1 MRLKRSIWIIILL
14 FTAGF
19 SARAQLYSND
29 FENQYTW
36 YPPWFNINIV
46 ADSTALEGKYVCV
59 CDSTMEYGLGI
70 SFEAGK
76 LYPRKNINIRY
87 EILFRTE
94 NTNPQAVI
102 AFSIDDSTGNKYW
115 QSYSLGDFVSDTAS
129 WSKMSLNLNFPTD
142 YIGKGKISTFIWNRE
157 KENIWFD
164 NAVVSVTPWAMPS
177 FLPDIQIDSI
187 TEERFIL
194 RQDDTL
200 QTPLT
205 YPIGMLTEYVL
216 EGDTITEYQSLKT
229 LKDGAVMAVST
240 IDTTQINFIKLAGRV
255 LLLPTTSFH
264 RDCQLLRQA
273 IVVPFVDS
281 TLTVYRRNMA
291 IDTSLF
297 QSKYYLDREGFK
309 IGEGH
314 RAIISYHQT
323 GISST
328 QFDADNRVA
337 YFNLD
342 YWRDHPMIH
351 YPLSDT
357 LENYFE
363 DCSSRHI
370 YQGMRWDH
378 YLEFYIGNDIQ
389 NLPRIMPI
397 PYGYESGIIFTEH
410 ADWTDIRTH
419 RAVLFGNEHITEA
432 KDATGGFVYYGI
444 PVTKS
449 VFYNNPDQVTNAEI
463 SHGVFPGLHTT
474 IKTDRGFEKLLKQLH
489 KIGFDICLHTPEQYT
504 TSPDNLKEALR
515 YMRRKFKS
523 STWIDHGYNNGSI
536 HNREDMVCDG
546 LNQQS
551 DVYTADQWQ
560 SHGIKYLW
568 NAYYEENSMEQWHFD
583 NNLTQPYLG
592 FGDALP
598 NRQITTIAGHDY
610 FLTWHTPSTLEAV
623 TDSEWDFYYS
633 EQRLQ
638 RIVDNHD
645 VHITHIYPA
654 WVRPGRT
661 FWTYDADSAIVALP
675 GMNRAFER
683 IAKLRDEHKMLPM
696 TIKTYLDYYS
706 GLPNVSYEI
715 IDAEHIRLKN
725 LGDEIKGVTLLCPS
739 SIRFEDNRYYEF
751 RKSNDNYYVWFDLKA
766 NDEVTIK
773 INN

>member
-1 MRLKRSIWIIILL
+1 MIILFL

-36 YPPWFNINIV
+36 YPPWFNINIA
-46 ADSTALEGKYVCV
+46 ADSTALEGEYVCV
-59 CDSTMEYGLGI
+59 CDSTQEFGLGI
-70 SFEAGK
+70 AIEAGT
-76 LYPRKNINIRY
+76 LYPRQNINLQFEFLFKTESDTPHA
-87 EILFRTE
+87 EIVFCINDANGFR
-94 NTNPQAVI
+94 
-102 AFSIDDSTGNKYW
+102 YW
-115 QSYSLGDFVSDTAS
+115 QSYPLAAFLNDTAT
-129 WSKMSLNLNFPTD
+129 WSKCSFNLDFPSD
-142 YIGKGKISTFIWNRE
+142 YIGDKGIKTYIWNRGNE
-157 KENIWFD
+157 KLWFD
-164 NAVVSVTPWAMPS
+164 NAKATATPWTMS
-177 FLPDIQIDSI
+177 FLPVESGEWKVESGKWGLLTEYILDGDSI
-187 TEERFIL
+187 TDFQYFTKTENGAWKVENDL
-194 RQDDTL
+194 LTTTL
-200 QTPLT
+200 
-205 YPIGMLTEYVL
+205 
-216 EGDTITEYQSLKT
+216 
-229 LKDGAVMAVST
+229 T
-240 IDTTQINFIKLAGRV
+240 IDTFPLSTFHFPLS
-255 LLLPTTSFH
+255 TSFH
-264 RDCQLLRQA
+264 KDAQLLRQA
-273 IVVPFVDS
+273 FVVPFSDS
-281 TLTVYRRNMA
+281 TLTVYRRNMKVENGKWE
-291 IDTSLF
+291 TGNFGLS
-297 QSKYYLDREGFK
+297 QKEYYLDREGFK
-309 IGEGH
+309 IGEGDH
-314 RAIISYHQT
+314 TVISYHQT

-328 QFDADNRVA
+328 QFDAANRTA

-351 YPLSDT
+351 YPLNDT

-363 DCSSRHI
+363 DISCQRV
-370 YQGMRWDH
+370 YNGMEWNH
-378 YLEFYIGNDIQ
+378 SIVLYAGNDVS
-389 NLPRIMPI
+389 NLPRIMKI
-397 PYGYESGIIFTEH
+397 PFGYESGIIFTEH

-419 RAVLFGNEHITEA
+419 RAVLFGNEHITQA

-463 SHGVFPGLHTT
+463 SRGAFPGLHTT
-474 IKTDRGFEKLLKQLH
+474 IKTDRDFEKLLKQLH

-504 TSPDNLKEALR
+504 TTSDNLKEALK

-523 STWIDHGYNNGSI
+523 TTWIDHGYNNGST

-551 DVYTADQWQ
+551 DVYAADLWQ

-568 NAYYEENSMEQWHFD
+568 NAYYEENRMEQWYFD
-583 NNLTQPYLG
+583 NNLMKPYPG

-598 NRQITTIAGHDY
+598 NRQITTFH
-610 FLTWHTPSTLEAV
+610 FPLFTWCTPSTLEA
-623 TDSEWDFYYS
+623 TSDNDWNFYYN
-633 EQRLQ
+633 EERLQ

-654 WVRPGRT
+654 WVIPGRT
-661 FWTYDADSAIVALP
+661 FWTYDADSTIIALP
-675 GMNRAFER
+675 GMNQAFER

-706 GLPNVSYEI
+706 GLLNVSYEI

-725 LGDEIKGVTLLCPS
+725 QGDEIKGFTLLCPS
-739 SIRFEDNRYYEF
+739 PIRLEDNRYYEF
-751 RKSNDNYYVWFDLKA
+751 RKSNDDYYVWFDLKA